1 MVGASEVTSGGRR
14 RPVAEEYYA
23 DRLFNALER
32 NDPAPGMLLVAA
44 PGMESEGFARSV
56 VLVIEHNDA
65 LTFGVN
71 LASRSDVAVHNVM
84 PEWVELVAKPQ
95 ALYIGGPLQQQS
107 VVGVGVPA
115 QGVEVEAHPYL
126 NRLANRLAMVDLRAE
141 PEALRGDL
149 EGMRLFA
156 GYAEWGPGQ
165 LLEEIE
171 RGDWY
176 VAPALPAD
184 VVAPGRS
191 DLWSEVMR
199 RQPMPLPL
207 FSTYPVDAGEN

>member
-1 MVGASEVTSGGRR
+1 M
-14 RPVAEEYYA
+14 AEEYYA

-44 PGMESEGFARSV
+44 PGMESEAFARSV
-56 VLVIEHNDA
+56 VLVIEHNDV

-71 LASRSDVAVHNVM
+71 LASRSDLAVYNVM
-84 PEWVELVAKPQ
+84 PEWLEVVAKPQ

-115 QGVEVEAHPYL
+115 QGVEADGHPHL
-126 NRLANRLAMVDLRAE
+126 NRLATRLVMVDLGADPSTLTE
-141 PEALRGDL
+141 DI

-165 LLEEIE
+165 LQEEIE

-176 VAPALPAD
+176 VAPALPSD

-191 DLWSEVMR
+191 DLWAEVMR

-207 FSTYPVDAGEN
+207 FSTYPVDPGEN

>member
-1 MVGASEVTSGGRR
+1 M
-14 RPVAEEYYA
+14 AEEYYA

-44 PGMESEGFARSV
+44 PGMESGFFARSV

-71 LASRSDVAVHNVM
+71 LASRSDLAVYNVM
-84 PEWVELVAKPQ
+84 PEWLDMVAKPQ

-115 QGVEVEAHPYL
+115 QGVDAENHPSL
-126 NRLANRLAMVDLRAE
+126 NRLATRLVMVDLGAD
-141 PEALRGDL
+141 PGDL
-149 EGMRLFA
+149 TEDIEGMRLFA

-176 VAPALPAD
+176 VAPALPSD

-191 DLWSEVMR
+191 DLWAEVMR

-207 FSTYPVDAGEN
+207 FSTYPVDPGEN

>member
-1 MVGASEVTSGGRR
+1 
-14 RPVAEEYYA
+14 
-23 DRLFNALER
+23 
-32 NDPAPGMLLVAA
+32 MLLVAA
-44 PGMESEGFARSV
+44 PGTESSAFARSV
-56 VLVIEHNDA
+56 VLVLEHNEA

-71 LASRSDVAVHNVM
+71 LASRSDLAVYNVM
-84 PEWVELVAKPQ
+84 PEWLSLVAKPQ

-115 QGVEVEAHPYL
+115 QGVEVDKHPHL
-126 NRLANRLAMVDLRAE
+126 NRLATRLVMVDLGAD
-141 PEALRGDL
+141 PEDL
-149 EGMRLFA
+149 SEDIEGMRLFA

-165 LLEEIE
+165 LQEEIE

-176 VAPALPAD
+176 VAPALPSD

-191 DLWSEVMR
+191 DLWAEVLR

-207 FSTYPVDAGEN
+207 FSTYPVDPGEN